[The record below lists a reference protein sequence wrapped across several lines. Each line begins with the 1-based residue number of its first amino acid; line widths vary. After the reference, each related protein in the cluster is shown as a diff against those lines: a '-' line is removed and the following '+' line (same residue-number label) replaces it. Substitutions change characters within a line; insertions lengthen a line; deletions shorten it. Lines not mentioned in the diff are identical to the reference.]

1 MKYFRG
7 TSRKSPQTQPGVG
20 ITDVVVSGLKC
31 ILPTTTRV
39 DHLPTSQLFE
49 ERNLLQLLAKRNVQA
64 LRAQGAVGLE
74 VHWAHVALR
83 SDSGKERSSVTGNKC
98 PRGSRLLLTDE
109 HVCDEEWSGEYQH
122 AVCG

>member
-1 MKYFRG
+1 M
-7 TSRKSPQTQPGVG
+7 
-20 ITDVVVSGLKC
+20 
-31 ILPTTTRV
+31 

-49 ERNLLQLLAKRNVQA
+49 ERNLVQLLAKRNVQA

-74 VHWAHVALR
+74 VHWAHFELR
-83 SDSGKERSSVTGNKC
+83 SDIDQERSSVTGNKF

>member
-1 MKYFRG
+1 M
-7 TSRKSPQTQPGVG
+7 
-20 ITDVVVSGLKC
+20 
-31 ILPTTTRV
+31 

-49 ERNLLQLLAKRNVQA
+49 ERNLLQLLAERNVQV
-64 LRAQGAVGLE
+64 LRAQRAVGLE

-83 SDSGKERSSVTGNKC
+83 SDRGKEQSSVTGNKC

-109 HVCDEEWSGEYQH
+109 YVCDEEWSGEYQH